1 MPKERVRK
9 DSRRV
14 GAKRKLLGAEVR
26 DTLFLEG
33 ERASYC

>member
-1 MPKERVRK
+1 MPKERIRK

-14 GAKRKLLGAEVR
+14 GAEEIIRAEVR

-33 ERASYC
+33 ERALYC